1 MTMANQ
7 SNQNMTTQ
15 APLGQ
20 LLVRRGVLSEAQLEQ
35 ALDSQKNSEERKLI
49 GEVLVQLG
57 FVNQQMVLETLAEAY
72 GIPFASDTARLAD
85 PKVVDVLPREFLQEH
100 GVLPLFL
107 VRGVLTVAVSE
118 PANL

>member
-7 SNQNMTTQ
+7 SNQNVTAQ

-20 LLVRRGVLSEAQLEQ
+20 LLVRRGALNEEQLEQ
-35 ALDSQKNSEERKLI
+35 ALEFQKTSEERKLI
-49 GEVLVQLG
+49 GEVLVHLG

-85 PKVVDVLPREFLQEH
+85 PKVVVDHSPTPSTVSIAASSNGDVKY
-100 GVLPLFL
+100 
-107 VRGVLTVAVSE
+107 AC
-118 PANL
+118 AA